1 MKPHVSPDAFLGAQP
16 FGRATRII
24 IDGWFSAT
32 KLFAD
37 AFPPDWEDDDFINL
51 VNECFSELGRL
62 STFRDPHLA
71 QGRYGSVRR
80 TKSDARR
87 KAVQTRPYLLLLED
101 FSRDDVFQTFYSHN
115 DDVGTDSFNRSR
127 QLLLSPLYFLR
138 RMLTAP
144 EFLTSDAY
152 AHAII
157 RAEIFS
163 ISLEWSVKRPQEG
176 TPEQAIKEIISFERV
191 SSSLHKAE
199 AYRNNGDTFYLA
211 DQTDA
216 VVGHLL
222 SSLGMAFCSF
232 APGHS
237 LYTSKRSHEF
247 PIIGRD
253 TYLEGLNLAPQ
264 EGCVYELRF
273 SDGIERLPSP
283 AAMMNLL
290 DGIPMPI
297 PGADAIFAGGL
308 RLSRAR
314 GVVARVSGASGT
326 GKTSLALGIA
336 AALAPLGTR
345 TCYLSCEEDPRD
357 LAQRLLTLTPPFIS
371 RTTSFSDQ
379 ELSDWF
385 VAVHLDNADAHVNRA
400 QVFDF
405 IEFVQ
410 SSAIENGIDLS
421 EDRAPGHTPFFV
433 VLDGVHELVSR
444 PTEGTDDVNEM
455 HELVEAFRRLGVFV
469 MILTAQTGERSL
481 QELDYLV
488 DVVMTLEH
496 EDRSSIAQEP
506 KRKLVLH
513 KTRLQHSW
521 PGAHHLHISKRDGI
535 KLYPQLPAQ
544 LEQFTA
550 WRWQPIRRDHYYD
563 FLQAGVRL
571 GPGAEDVPPLVRIFD
586 RSQVLISGKGSSG
599 KAGFGL
605 KLLAS
610 PIISDGDEE
619 AEFSRGLFEVGDH
632 HAKRRQIL
640 VVSFLYPPEYYEDLA
655 RRIGDRNADQI
666 SFNNPLLEVDTLSF
680 YPGFI
685 SPEVLVSKI
694 ISKIKAAELEG
705 IPFHG
710 VLIDGLHNVFLQFPR
725 LQENALFWPVLY
737 ETFRV
742 LGLTVVTTHTHFSV
756 KGMEANSMHSADINL
771 VAHRIAPLLQAIVNA
786 ADFYINV
793 SQSPDEAPV
802 SSPIELVSAL
812 AQPVKQQ
819 PYFWNSQS
827 SVVEIRTRR
836 RQ

>member
-1 MKPHVSPDAFLGAQP
+1 MKPQVSSDAFLGAQP
-16 FGRATRII
+16 FGKASRII
-24 IDGWFSAT
+24 IDGWFAAS

-37 AFPPDWEDDDFINL
+37 TFPTGWEDDEFIHLIND
-51 VNECFSELGRL
+51 CFSELGKL
-62 STFRDPHLA
+62 STFHDPHLA

-80 TKSDARR
+80 TRPDARR

-101 FSRDDVFQTFYSHN
+101 FRQDAVFRTFFSHDDEP
-115 DDVGTDSFNRSR
+115 GIDSFNRSR

-138 RMLTAP
+138 RMLTSS

-163 ISLEWSVKRPQEG
+163 LSLGWPVRRPQEG
-176 TPEQAIKEIISFERV
+176 TPERAIKEIIGFERV
-191 SSSLHKAE
+191 ANSLHKAE
-199 AYRNNGDTFYLA
+199 AYRSNGDTFYLA

-222 SSLGMAFCSF
+222 SSLGMAFWSF
-232 APGHS
+232 APGH
-237 LYTSKRSHEF
+237 LQYTSKRSHEF
-247 PIIGRD
+247 PVIGRD
-253 TYLEGLNLAPQ
+253 TYLEGRNLLPQ
-264 EGCVYELRF
+264 EGSAFELRF
-273 SDGIERLPSP
+273 ADRIERLPSP

-290 DGIPMPI
+290 DGIPVPI

-326 GKTSLALGIA
+326 GKTSLALGVA
-336 AALAPLGTR
+336 TALAPLGTR

-357 LAQRLLTLTPPFIS
+357 LAQRLLTLTPPFIA
-371 RTTSFSDQ
+371 RTTSFSSQD
-379 ELSDWF
+379 LSDWF
-385 VAVHLDNADAHVNRA
+385 VAVHLDSADSQVNRA

-421 EDRAPGHTPFFV
+421 EDRSPGHTPFFV
-433 VLDGVHELVSR
+433 VLDGVHELISR
-444 PTEGTDDVNEM
+444 PIDGTDDVNEM
-455 HELVEAFRRLGVFV
+455 RELVEAFRRLGVFV

-550 WRWQPIRRDHYYD
+550 WRWQTIRRGHYFD
-563 FLQAGVRL
+563 FLQSGVRL
-571 GPGAEDVPPLVRIFD
+571 GPGAEHTPPLVRIFEKA
-586 RSQVLISGKGSSG
+586 QILISGKGSSG

-610 PIISDGDEE
+610 PIISDGDDAE
-619 AEFSRGLFEVGDH
+619 EFSRGLFEFEDPQ
-632 HAKRRQIL
+632 AKRRRIL
-640 VVSFLYPPEYYEDLA
+640 VVSFLYPPEYYEGLLS
-655 RRIGDRNADQI
+655 RIGDSHADQI
-666 SFNNPLLEVDTLSF
+666 SFENPVSDLETLSF

-694 ISKIKAAELEG
+694 INKIKAAELEG
-705 IPFHG
+705 LSFHG

-742 LGLTVVTTHTHFSV
+742 LGLTVVTTHTHFAV
-756 KGMEANSMHSADINL
+756 KGMEANSVHSADVNL
-771 VAHRIAPLLQAIVNA
+771 IAHRVAPLLQAIVNA

-793 SQSPDEAPV
+793 SQSGDDTAV
-802 SSPIELVSAL
+802 SSPIELVSAF
-812 AQPVKQQ
+812 AQPVRQQ

-827 SVVEIRTRR
+827 LVVEIRTKR